1 VEECGPTFRPRVF
14 RSIFTGLTR
23 PAAADRARPCGI
35 GDAPDINAFS
45 ERMRTIDECHDMG
58 WALPREDMAKREIRS
73 LIAVAGMI
81 GLAVALLMFPIRLP
95 V

>member
-1 VEECGPTFRPRVF
+1 MEECGPTLRPRVF
-14 RSIFTGLTR
+14 RSIFTGLTG
-23 PAAADRARPCGI
+23 PAAAARAHPRGI

-58 WALPREDMAKREIRS
+58 WALLREDMAKRELRS

-81 GLAVALLMFPIRLP
+81 GLAVAVLVFPIRLP